1 MAGGSGDGSSAKK
14 GLSGHVVWVDA
25 QLPPSLARW
34 LTAEHGEH
42 ASHVQD
48 LGLLHVSDGDIFD
61 AAARLVEPV
70 ILVTKDADF
79 IDLLHHRGPP
89 PVIVWLRTGN
99 VTNRDL
105 RRIVSAVW
113 ARTTELILGGEV
125 LVEIIREAGSMRDE
139 DV

>member
-1 MAGGSGDGSSAKK
+1 VAGGSGDPSTAKR

-25 QLPPSLARW
+25 QLPPSLAHW
-34 LTAEHGEH
+34 LTSQHGER

-48 LGLLHVSDGDIFD
+48 LGLLHESDGHIFD
-61 AAARLVEPV
+61 AAVGFGEPV
-70 ILVTKDADF
+70 VLVTKDADF

-89 PVIVWLRTGN
+89 PIIVWLRTGN

-105 RRIVSAVW
+105 RRIISGAW
-113 ARTTELILGGEV
+113 ARTTELILAGET
-125 LVEIIREAGSMRDE
+125 LVEIIREAAPTRDE

>member
-1 MAGGSGDGSSAKK
+1 
-14 GLSGHVVWVDA
+14 
-25 QLPPSLARW
+25 
-34 LTAEHGEH
+34 
-42 ASHVQD
+42 
-48 LGLLHVSDGDIFD
+48 VSDGDIFD
-61 AAARLVEPV
+61 AATRLDETV

-105 RRIVSAVW
+105 RRILSAAW
-113 ARTTELILGGEV
+113 ARTSELILGGEA

-139 DV
+139 DG

>member
-1 MAGGSGDGSSAKK
+1 MTGGPGDRSSAKK
-14 GLSGHVVWVDA
+14 GLSGRVVWVDA
-25 QLPPSLARW
+25 QLPPSLSHW
-34 LTAEHGEH
+34 LTSQHGER

-48 LGLLHVSDGDIFD
+48 LGLLHVSDEDIFD
-61 AAARLVEPV
+61 AAVRFDEPV

-105 RRIVSAVW
+105 RRILSAAW
-113 ARTTELILGGEV
+113 TRTTELILAGET
-125 LVEIIREAGSMRDE
+125 LVEIIREAASTHDE